1 MLRAMTGQSGLY
13 SMATKLP
20 RWGRSKMSH
29 FDYAVRYDL
38 RAARGFVKPLAHDRP
53 VPGCGCP
60 ACTGVP
66 EDSPARQPVRPR
78 DFSGWESR
86 AEKARSYPILE
97 IAKRIGLEVQKKGR
111 SWVASCPLHE
121 DRTPSLSI
129 SPHKGR
135 SGLWHCFSCG
145 ASGDAIELF
154 MRTHR
159 TGFGDAVR
167 DLVPGEWKED

>member
-1 MLRAMTGQSGLY
+1 MD
-13 SMATKLP
+13 
-20 RWGRSKMSH
+20 H

-38 RAARGFVKPLAHDRP
+38 RAARGFVKPLAQDRP

-60 ACTGVP
+60 DCTGIP
-66 EDSPARQPVRPR
+66 EDHAARQPINQP
-78 DFSGWESR
+78 DYSSWESR

-154 MRTHR
+154 MRTRR